1 MKIRVK
7 NDTATIEGYVNVVE
21 RDSDVLCE
29 KGKTFIERIR
39 QGTFARALRRG
50 RDVKVLF
57 NHDST
62 REVASSKAG
71 SATLKEDAVG
81 LWCRAKVTDPEVVG
95 KAKEGKLSGWS
106 FGFLPIRQKVTE
118 EDGIERHEVSDIDL
132 REVSILDDTKCP
144 AYPAN
149 LIMTRDNEE
158 GETIE
163 IRSLED
169 TEVEV
174 REEENATPGGDA
186 DKSDDKSEEAG
197 SPAENY
203 SYHNRLLKA
212 RIRK

>member
-7 NDTATIEGYVNVVE
+7 GDVATIEGYVNVVE

-29 KGKTFIERIR
+29 KGKPFIERIR

-57 NHDST
+57 NHDNT

-81 LWCRAKVTDPEVVG
+81 LWCRAKVSDPEVVG

-106 FGFLPIRQKVTE
+106 FGFIPIRQKITE
-118 EDGIERHEVSDIDL
+118 EDGIEHREVSDIDL
-132 REVSILDDTKCP
+132 HEVSILDDTKCP

-149 LIMTRDNEE
+149 LIMTRDTEE
-158 GETIE
+158 GECLQ

-174 REEENATPGGDA
+174 REDENATPAGDA
-186 DKSDDKSEEAG
+186 DKSGDKPDEAG